1 MRIKYDFNYAACS
14 EDIADEFCANDSEY
28 QAEVLNIIGQQFKI
42 WSQDKK
48 RTSTYIQIL
57 EIAEQLSDNG
67 KWFIKTLC
75 EYIDYT
81 TESESQESEDK

>member
-1 MRIKYDFNYAACS
+1 MRIEYDFDYAACS
-14 EDIADEFCANDSEY
+14 GDIADEFCANDSEY

-57 EIAEQLSDNG
+57 EIAEQLNDNG
-67 KWFIKTLC
+67 KWFIQTLC
-75 EYIDYT
+75 DYMKGAN
-81 TESESQESEDK
+81 E